1 MRRAAIY
8 VVLFGITL
16 WVLVWRCLPNTPVNK
31 PMLVASTLMFIIATM
46 VCTLI
51 MRDAV
56 AKVSQPLA
64 YGRGSSPVHDCLRS
78 LHNSFWGSP
87 ILSQRRGQP
96 TLHIQNCVIY
106 VTDTHWRQFFGELC
120 LQLRLTRQT
129 VITVHQLYR
138 VFVIWNRDW
147 RVCVAP
153 LVLLAASIS
162 ESFRSVSCKSER

>member
-120 LQLRLTRQT
+120 LQLRLTRQNRNYCAPALPRICDMESRLEGMCCT
-129 VITVHQLYR
+129 AR
-138 VFVIWNRDW
+138 FVSR
-147 RVCVAP
+147 
-153 LVLLAASIS
+153 
-162 ESFRSVSCKSER
+162 EH